1 MNKKQLLFYP
11 AFLVGLF
18 LLLLND
24 FYLKQQFGNWLTGK
38 LSDFAGVFIFP
49 VFIVS
54 LLPSSGRWISFI
66 TGLLFIVWKSPVAEP
81 LITVINQLPYIT
93 IGRIVDYSDCIA
105 LIVLPFSHQL
115 INRHQNNPFIKAPAF
130 LYFARAVILVAS
142 TFAISATTYCRI
154 RPWEKP
160 AGTIYIGKTYT
171 VKLPKDSVIQSIKEL
186 GYNCDFHPADTVK
199 PNEERGRPMAYY
211 QTDNITFADQYS
223 YARDTILNIK
233 YRLHENK
240 PGKTKI
246 EIINVTIRRNGNIQ
260 DWKQLRRFS
269 RYYSKLLKNKLIEK
283 IE

>member
-1 MNKKQLLFYP
+1 MLFHP
-11 AFLVGLF
+11 AFLLGLF
-18 LLLLND
+18 LLLIND

-38 LSDFAGVFIFP
+38 LSDFAGLFIFP
-49 VFIVS
+49 IFIASVV
-54 LLPSSGRWISFI
+54 PSSRKWISVI

-81 LITVINQLPYIT
+81 FINLINQLPYIA
-93 IGRIVDYSDCIA
+93 IGRVVDYSDCIA
-105 LIVLPFSHQL
+105 LMILPFSHQL
-115 INRHQNNPFIKAPAF
+115 INSHQNKPFSPAPAF
-130 LYFARAVILVAS
+130 LYFVRTIILVTS
-142 TFAISATTYCRI
+142 TFAISATTYCTV

-160 AGTIYIGKTYT
+160 SGTIYIGKTYT
-171 VKLPKDSVIQSIKEL
+171 VKLSKDSVIQSIKEL
-186 GYNCDFHPADTVK
+186 GFNCDFHPADTVK

-211 QTDNITFADQYS
+211 QTDNITFADHYS

-246 EIINVTIRRNGNIQ
+246 EIINVTLKRNGNIQ
-260 DWKQLRRFS
+260 DWKQLKRLS